1 MQNREKIIE
10 ATGLSKSY
18 IMGGSAIDVLKSI
31 NFTLF
36 ESEVVSI
43 VGASGTGK
51 STLLH
56 ILGLLDAPGSGT
68 IFYDGNN
75 IQNLSDEKRA
85 DFRNRNIGFVF
96 QFHHLLM
103 EFSSLENVMIPLLI
117 SGCEKKETYSVA
129 LSLLTDVGLENRI
142 GHRPSELSGGEQ
154 QRVAIARALAMNPR
168 VVLADEPTGNL
179 DKNTGESV
187 FGLLKNLNR
196 RKKES
201 FVIAT
206 HNFDIAKESD
216 RVFSLENG
224 YLKEINR

>member
-1 MQNREKIIE
+1 
-10 ATGLSKSY
+10 
-18 IMGGSAIDVLKSI
+18 MGVSTIDVLKVVD
-31 NFTLF
+31 FTLY

-43 VGASGTGK
+43 VGVSGTGK

-56 ILGLLDAPGSGT
+56 ILGLLDNSDSGT
-68 IFYDGNN
+68 IRYDGSN
-75 IQNLSDEKRA
+75 IQDLSDEKRA

-117 SGCEKKETYSVA
+117 SGREKKEAYSDSM
-129 LSLLTDVGLENRI
+129 SLLADVGLENRI
-142 GHRPSELSGGEQ
+142 NHRPSELSGGEQ

-179 DKNTGESV
+179 DRNTGESV
-187 FGLLKNLNR
+187 FGLLKSLNR

-206 HNFDIAKESD
+206 HNIEIAKESD

-224 YLKEINR
+224 CLKEINC